1 MRVCRAPARDALA
14 APSSFVQ
21 LLNQLFFSNGKGPPG
36 RLDVCSRTTAV
47 DASIA
52 QPSPAS
58 VNTYFSTAS
67 ITRGRTSPAA
77 AS

>member
-21 LLNQLFFSNGKGPPG
+21 LLNQLFFQMGKG
-36 RLDVCSRTTAV
+36 LTSINAESFSTTAIEP
-47 DASIA
+47 SIA

-58 VNTYFSTAS
+58 VNTYFSTAN
-67 ITRGRTSPAA
+67 ITRGLRSPSA

>member
-21 LLNQLFFSNGKGPPG
+21 LLNQLFFKWEGGGGPA
-36 RLDVCSRTTAV
+36 LVLFETTAV

-52 QPSPAS
+52 QPSPAP
-58 VNTYFSTAS
+58 VNTYFSAAS
-67 ITRGRTSPAA
+67 ITRGLKSPAA

>member
-21 LLNQLFFSNGKGPPG
+21 LLNQLFFKMGKG
-36 RLDVCSRTTAV
+36 LSASYVCSIRPPLR
-47 DASIA
+47 ASIA
-52 QPSPAS
+52 QPSAAP
-58 VNTYFSTAS
+58 VNTYFSDAS
-67 ITRGRTSPAA
+67 VTRGRTRPAA

>member
-21 LLNQLFFSNGKGPPG
+21 LLNQLFFSNGKGTAG
-36 RLDVCSRTTAV
+36 RLKSVLKRPPL

-52 QPSPAS
+52 QPSPAP
-58 VNTYFSTAS
+58 VNTYFPTAS
-67 ITRGRTSPAA
+67 ITRGLKSPAA